1 MKTPRYKKPMNIG
14 FDGRLIRNNTG
25 IGRYTRSLFFEYL
38 RTHKLQRDNFYLF
51 HDTVRATSCNVYHP
65 DSNEALPENVHLV
78 TVPCKRRIL
87 WTNWHIPPLL
97 RRYHIDIYHGVC
109 NFELPVRKMCRYI
122 VTIHDLVPLFF
133 PELVPR
139 KHLIFFKLFMKRA
152 AHTADLII
160 TDSEH
165 SKRDIV
171 HYLTVPE
178 EKIRVIYLGCE
189 AQYQK
194 IHNQQAI
201 QDVLT
206 RYNIRRP
213 YLLFVGVIEPK
224 KNLERLVDAF
234 VMLRQESSEGKEL
247 QLVIAGGKGWF
258 CEQLYHKVQE
268 LRLENYVLFT
278 GFVPDADLP
287 YLYSEAELFVFPS
300 IYEGFGL
307 PVLEAMSYGTPV
319 VTSNVSSLPE
329 IAGDAGVLVDPKSPE
344 SISQGIA
351 SVLFDDRQKSKMQH
365 AGHLQVRKFSWQRT
379 AEQTYNVYQEVYQ
392 MA

>member
-1 MKTPRYKKPMNIG
+1 MNIG

-25 IGRYTRSLFFEYL
+25 IGRYTRSLFIQYL
-38 RTHKLQRDNFYLF
+38 QNPRFHQDSFYLF
-51 HDTVRATSCNVYHP
+51 LDTPFSHPGNNQAT
-65 DSNEALPENVHLV
+65 LPESIETLPGNVRVV

-87 WTNWHIPPLL
+87 WTNWYIPPLL
-97 RRYHIDIYHGVC
+97 RHYHIDMYHAVC
-109 NFELPVRKMCRYI
+109 NFELPVRKMCRYV

-165 SKRDIV
+165 SKRDIAR
-171 HYLTVPE
+171 YLAVPE
-178 EKIRVIYLGCE
+178 EKIRVIYLGYDAQQQEVHDQE
-189 AQYQK
+189 AL
-194 IHNQQAI
+194 
-201 QDVLT
+201 QDALT
-206 RYNIRRP
+206 RYGIRRP

-234 VMLRQESSEGKEL
+234 VLLRQDTADGKDL
-247 QLVIAGGKGWF
+247 QLVITGGKGWF
-258 CEQLYHKVQE
+258 CEQLYHKVRE
-268 LRLENYVLFT
+268 LSLENHILFT
-278 GFVPDADLP
+278 GFVPDDDLP
-287 YLYSEAELFVFPS
+287 YLYSGAELFVFPS

-307 PVLEAMSYGTPV
+307 PVIEAMFYGTPV

-329 IAGDAGVLVDPKSPE
+329 IVGEAGVLVDPESPE

-351 SVLFDDRQKSKMQH
+351 SVLSDERQQLRMKH
-365 AGHLQVRKFSWQRT
+365 AGRRQAQQFSWQRT
-379 AEQTYNVYQEVYQ
+379 AEQTYNVYREVYQ
-392 MA
+392 M